1 MKIAFDLRR
10 IKNPGIGR
18 YMKCLVE
25 AVIESA
31 SEHHYLLVLPPGE
44 EDAVTCR
51 DPVA

>member
-25 AVIESA
+25 AILTQEPQG
-31 SEHHYLLVLPPGE
+31 EYLLILPPG
-44 EDAVTCR
+44 
-51 DPVA
+51 

>member
-18 YMKCLVE
+18 YMKCLAE

-31 SEHHYLLVLPPGE
+31 PEAIPFGP
-44 EDAVTCR
+44 A
-51 DPVA
+51 AW